1 MKADIRP
8 IIADCAHSMRDTT
21 STSISFADV
30 AAFILFP
37 LSAGA
42 VAGYIGLDMTN
53 GGLLTV
59 VSILAGL
66 SFALAVFIFDLRLNA
81 GKKFD
86 RTSYVLRSIDTLFR
100 RTLYS
105 VAVGIVTA
113 ILGGI
118 LQMIDSKNM
127 GSRLGEVAMV
137 SLTAHYLMVLFM
149 CLRGL
154 RAAYNQ
160 STKELSSD

>member
-8 IIADCAHSMRDTT
+8 IISDYARSMREP
-21 STSISFADV
+21 SSKSIAFADV
-30 AAFILFP
+30 TVFVTLPLF
-37 LSAGA
+37 AGV
-42 VAGYIGLDMTN
+42 VAGYAGRDIGP
-53 GGLLTV
+53 GLLTV

-81 GKKFD
+81 SKQFD
-86 RTSYVLRSIDTLFR
+86 RTSYVLRSIDALFK

-105 VAVGIVTA
+105 VAVGVTTA
-113 ILGGI
+113 ILGGV
-118 LQMIDSKNM
+118 LQMVESQ
-127 GSRLGEVAMV
+127 SLLGRFGTATMAT
-137 SLTAHYLMVLFM
+137 LTIHYLMVLFM

-160 STKELSSD
+160 STKELNSD